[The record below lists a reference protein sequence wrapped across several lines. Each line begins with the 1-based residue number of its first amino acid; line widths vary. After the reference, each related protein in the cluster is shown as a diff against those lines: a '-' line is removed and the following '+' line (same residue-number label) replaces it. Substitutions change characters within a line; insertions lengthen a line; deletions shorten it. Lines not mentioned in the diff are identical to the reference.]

1 MTRDGD
7 QPIDQPITT
16 AVYLLGLGR
25 IPVPTHQFAGV
36 MMNQVDL
43 DQRLEEIELAL
54 AGIVESP
61 KAPSI
66 SSYDEGERL
75 FLQLSWVVDSHA
87 DTTLDKRCAITV
99 AMTRAQFERY
109 ASLDTPQRKN
119 WQARLAEWV
128 NQRFGERP
136 NPQAL
141 EGDCAV
147 ELQLP
152 NEFL

>member
-1 MTRDGD
+1 MHRLSTLSL
-7 QPIDQPITT
+7 T
-16 AVYLLGLGR
+16 VSLCLLLC
-25 IPVPTHQFAGV
+25 A
-36 MMNQVDL
+36 
-43 DQRLEEIELAL
+43 
-54 AGIVESP
+54 
-61 KAPSI
+61 APSFAQAVNP
-66 SSYDEGERL
+66 SGAVVSQVEAEKWREDLRYMAREMEARHKNL
-75 FLQLSWVVDSHA
+75 FH
-87 DTTLDKRCAITV
+87 T
-99 AMTRAQFERY
+99 MTRAQFERY
-109 ASLDTPQRKN
+109 ASLDTAQRKN